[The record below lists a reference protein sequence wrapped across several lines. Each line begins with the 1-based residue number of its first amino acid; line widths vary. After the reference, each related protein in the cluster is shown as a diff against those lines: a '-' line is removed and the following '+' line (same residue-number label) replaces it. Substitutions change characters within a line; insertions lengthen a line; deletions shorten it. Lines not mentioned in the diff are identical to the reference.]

1 MRRSPPL
8 FHPRMGL
15 DLYAPDAF
23 CCLLLVDGRACTGGW
38 SDMAPMRPS
47 PPLVHPCN
55 GTGLDWTGLDW
66 TATRRTPACTP
77 SDACWPTVAP
87 TQLHAVDPAKP
98 FTLRPPR
105 HSPSPAGVHRATG
118 HGGPH
123 VHRGHRGGC
132 GRGALRPRGHRQR
145 LPGAG
150 AHIRR
155 TAAAHAA
162 PRLPLAHPLR
172 PPHLVPSSPP
182 TSGALYLLSF
192 PHMHGHLPLSI
203 YPSPSSLPSCLPPD
217 YAGPALSP
225 HQSLLSHCQTPPH
238 PTPRHATARHGTRSE
253 ELTAPWRQH
262 PLVAAAVLLE
272 LTCHSLTFALR
283 LLSALLWLQHAA
295 CTPSIPPPHPCL
307 SPLQMLRLGLAD
319 GREGTPVPSSEVH
332 AYLPAYD
339 SLGPYRPAGSATPD
353 LSPTAGRERAV
364 SDEFVGSAIFH
375 PSAFATLFQCLF
387 GGEVQILEVVTPRAS
402 CVRCLQHAACTPSI
416 PPPHPCLS
424 PLQML
429 RLGLADGREGT
440 PVPSSE
446 VHAYLPAYDSLGP
459 YRPAGSAT
467 PDLSPTA
474 GRERA
479 VSDEFVGSAI
489 FHPSAFATLFQS
501 DQLLNYL
508 SEDGSSSAPNSL
520 DSSYGGHPVVACA
533 EDTEVR
539 GWEWV
544 GMGGMG

>member
-283 LLSALLWLQHAA
+283 LLSALLWLQ
-295 CTPSIPPPHPCL
+295 
-307 SPLQMLRLGLAD
+307 
-319 GREGTPVPSSEVH
+319 
-332 AYLPAYD
+332 
-339 SLGPYRPAGSATPD
+339 
-353 LSPTAGRERAV
+353 
-364 SDEFVGSAIFH
+364 
-375 PSAFATLFQCLF
+375 
-387 GGEVQILEVVTPRAS
+387 
-402 CVRCLQHAACTPSI
+402 
-416 PPPHPCLS
+416 
-424 PLQML
+424 ML

-520 DSSYGGHPVVACA
+520 DSSYGGHPVVAGA
-533 EDTEVR
+533 EDTEQPAQSPQEILQPV
-539 GWEWV
+539 
-544 GMGGMG
+544 